1 MVKEC
6 NYHVNQSVISV
17 RVLIRSRFIMNK
29 YPRSR
34 VERFEEV
41 YYKISSARTDTTNEP
56 VSSLDLPYV
65 GPVSIPCLVLR
76 LNPGTSLK
84 IRIKKEDSGGPRTLT
99 VRRSRS
105 TGRTAVTAGNA
116 NRDRGFG
123 IGPRAAVTLNFPGA
137 QLANESV
144 SGAYVYST
152 PGPDGL
158 RLFDASIRDVGVRCY
173 VR

>member
-1 MVKEC
+1 MLSNEKE
-6 NYHVNQSVISV
+6 IPED
-17 RVLIRSRFIMNK
+17 RVLWQS
-29 YPRSR
+29 
-34 VERFEEV
+34 
-41 YYKISSARTDTTNEP
+41 
-56 VSSLDLPYV
+56 
-65 GPVSIPCLVLR
+65 C
-76 LNPGTSLK
+76 
-84 IRIKKEDSGGPRTLT
+84 
-99 VRRSRS
+99 RSRS

-158 RLFDASIRDVGVRCY
+158 RLFDANIPTWVFAVMFAEDRNNAGRRVCRACMQVT
-173 VR
+173 

>member
-1 MVKEC
+1 MCGFTFE
-6 NYHVNQSVISV
+6 SWDFSE
-17 RVLIRSRFIMNK
+17 NK
-29 YPRSR
+29 
-34 VERFEEV
+34 
-41 YYKISSARTDTTNEP
+41 D
-56 VSSLDLPYV
+56 
-65 GPVSIPCLVLR
+65 
-76 LNPGTSLK
+76 
-84 IRIKKEDSGGPRTLT
+84 KKEDSGGPRTLT

-105 TGRTAVTAGNA
+105 TGRTVVTAGNA